1 MFVRIQKFSVNLKP
15 TKTNNL
21 MISKLTIFH
30 HKGAV
35 EFSFVLCTLSGKHAT
50 NQLLILKLCGA
61 DLF

>member
-1 MFVRIQKFSVNLKP
+1 
-15 TKTNNL
+15 